1 MSFNPELTSGLKPK
15 RIHLL
20 SSGGDPRYE
29 EDRAAS
35 TITPGML
42 LATNANVAG
51 ARPTV
56 KAHAVAGGPHERKFA
71 LEDALRGS
79 VVPAQS
85 PRTID
90 TDYAQ
95 GDLVFSVHAE
105 PGDVVYAWLHNGE
118 HATEDEFLTSN
129 GDGTLKVSSSN
140 TDKIV
145 GKALEEVDLSDTA
158 VANGRIRVRIV

>member
-20 SSGGDPRYE
+20 SSRGDPRLE

-42 LATNANVAG
+42 LATNASG
-51 ARPTV
+51 TV
-56 KAHAVAGGPHERKFA
+56 KPHAVAGGAHERKFA
-71 LEDALRGS
+71 LEDALQG
-79 VVPAQS
+79 S
-85 PRTID
+85 PRITPKTID
-90 TDYAQ
+90 TDYIAD
-95 GDLVFSVHAE
+95 DLVFSVHAE
-105 PGDVVYAWLHNGE
+105 PGDVIYAWLHNGE
-118 HATEDEFLTSN
+118 HATADEFLTSN